1 MDLAISIVQAAHD
14 LQMSDKMKKKFSM
27 ELTFRGRHKHSICII
42 PSSNFLYLEF
52 RGVSFK
58 FRNGDRHALDKVLH
72 FACNE
77 ITEDVKRTVMNDVL
91 HNNYVPRNDPKYA
104 DIGVEITYEGERK
117 FNNEY
122 THIRPIDII
131 WYYIEILTMVDGV
144 S

>member
-1 MDLAISIVQAAHD
+1 MDLATSIVQAAHD
-14 LQMSDKMKKKFSM
+14 LQMSDKMKKKFDM
-27 ELTFRGRHKHSICII
+27 ELTFRGRHKYSICII

-72 FACNE
+72 FLCNE
-77 ITEDVKRTVMNDVL
+77 VTEDVKRTVMYDVL
-91 HNNYVPRNDPKYA
+91 HNNYIPKNDPKYA
-104 DIGVEITYEGERK
+104 DICVEITYEGERK

-122 THIRPIDII
+122 THIRPYDII